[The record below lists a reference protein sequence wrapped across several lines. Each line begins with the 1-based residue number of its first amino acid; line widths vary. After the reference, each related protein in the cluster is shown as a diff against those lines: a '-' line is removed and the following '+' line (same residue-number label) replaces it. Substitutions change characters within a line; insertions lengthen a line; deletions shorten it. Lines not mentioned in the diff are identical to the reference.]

1 MIRSGTSVVTWQGT
15 FLRYTCPVSESGR
28 PYRQSHPWLTF
39 RMDLS
44 RAPPSLWALLGQAL
58 AMCRQVATAIL
69 PAPARAQL
77 RHLYLTKG
85 AQATT
90 AIEGNTLSDEE
101 VEAVIEGTAN
111 IPPSRAYQET
121 ELRNVVQ
128 AFDETLQALD
138 RDPDTRLTPDRIAAY
153 NRGVLNGL
161 EERLE
166 EGVVPGEI
174 PEHSVGVR
182 GAGYRGAPRSNCD
195 YLLAELCRMVEPS
208 AQLAAAFPPDAENR
222 MATALA
228 HAIRAHLYIAWIH
241 PYGDGNGRT
250 ARLVEF
256 FLLVRAGVAP
266 ECAHLLSNHYNRT
279 RPSYYYELQRASAA
293 NRGAGDPL
301 GFVVYALRGFVDG
314 LREQIRDVERFQERI
329 AWDSFVQEVAR
340 AEGGSAAMAERRH
353 GVAVALA
360 DTGPTRMRAI
370 PGLTPD
376 LARRYA
382 GKALR
387 TLSRDLRWLVE
398 HGLLRETD
406 GAFTARTDLLRAIGL
421 STQQAARDDAAGRG
435 HN

>member
-1 MIRSGTSVVTWQGT
+1 
-15 FLRYTCPVSESGR
+15 
-28 PYRQSHPWLTF
+28 
-39 RMDLS
+39 
-44 RAPPSLWALLGQAL
+44 
-58 AMCRQVATAIL
+58 MCHQVATAIL

-85 AQATT
+85 AKATT
-90 AIEGNTLSDEE
+90 AIEGNTLSDHE

-121 ELRNVVQ
+121 EVRNVVR
-128 AFDETLQALD
+128 AFDETLEALA
-138 RDPDTRLTPDRIAAY
+138 RDPDTRLTPERIAAY
-153 NRGVLNGL
+153 NRGVLDGL

-174 PEHSVGVR
+174 PEQSVGVR
-182 GAGYRGAPRSNCD
+182 GAGYRGAPRSDCG

-208 AQLAAAFPPDAENR
+208 AQLAAAFSPDDENR

-228 HAIRAHLYIAWIH
+228 HAIQAHLYIAWIH

-301 GFVVYALRGFVDG
+301 GFILYALRGFVDG
-314 LREQIRDVERFQERI
+314 LKEQIREVERFQERI
-329 AWDSFVQEVAR
+329 AWDSFVQEVVR
-340 AEGGSAAMAERRH
+340 ADEGSAAMAARRH
-353 GVAVALA
+353 GVAIALA
-360 DTGPTRMRAI
+360 DTGPARMRAI
-370 PGLTPD
+370 PRLTPD
-376 LARRYA
+376 LAQRYA

-406 GAFTARTDLLRAIGL
+406 GGFAARTDLLRTIGL
-421 STQQAARDDAAGRG
+421 SPRPAARDDMAGRG
-435 HN
+435 QN

>member
-1 MIRSGTSVVTWQGT
+1 MSD
-15 FLRYTCPVSESGR
+15 SGR
-28 PYRQSHPWLTF
+28 PYRKSHPWLTF
-39 RMDLS
+39 RLDLS

-121 ELRNVVQ
+121 EVRNVVR
-128 AFDETLQALD
+128 AFDETLQALA
-138 RDPDTRLTPDRIAAY
+138 RDPGTRLTPDRIATY
-153 NRGVLNGL
+153 NRGVLDGL

-182 GAGYRGAPRSNCD
+182 GAGYRGAPRSDCD
-195 YLLAELCRMVEPS
+195 YLLGELCRMVEPS
-208 AQLAAAFPPDAENR
+208 AQLAAAFPPDDENR
-222 MATALA
+222 TATALM
-228 HAIRAHLYIAWIH
+228 HAVQAHLYIAWIH

-314 LREQIRDVERFQERI
+314 LNEQIRDVERFQERI
-329 AWDSFVQEVAR
+329 AWDSFVQEIVR
-340 AEGGSAAMAERRH
+340 AEGGSAAMAERRRR
-353 GVAVALA
+353 VALA
-360 DTGPTRMRAI
+360 LADFGPARTRAV

-376 LARRYA
+376 LAQRYA

-398 HGLLRETD
+398 HDLLRETD
-406 GAFTARTDLLRAIGL
+406 DGFAARTDLLRAIGL
-421 STQQAARDDAAGRG
+421 SRQPGARDAAAGRG
-435 HN
+435 QN